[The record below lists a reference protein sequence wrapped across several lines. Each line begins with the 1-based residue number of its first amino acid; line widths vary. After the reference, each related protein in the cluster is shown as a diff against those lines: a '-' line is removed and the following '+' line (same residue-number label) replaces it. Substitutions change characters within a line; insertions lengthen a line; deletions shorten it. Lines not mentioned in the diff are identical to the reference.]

1 MLSTTQ
7 GVYSHWKFIDSQH
20 DITYTSYALKFYK
33 SCYLEI
39 TQINLKNVDME
50 LKSLNL
56 TTEN

>member
-1 MLSTTQ
+1 MLSTPQ